1 MNDGVPTGEYDD
13 FVTGFIVDDG
23 DAWGRPVSA
32 VVLPDGSLLFSDD
45 GANVIYRVS
54 YEK

>member
-1 MNDGVPTGEYDD
+1 MMAMLGTSRLRSCPN
-13 FVTGFIVDDG
+13 
-23 DAWGRPVSA
+23 
-32 VVLPDGSLLFSDD
+32 DGSLLFSDD